1 MRRTIVLLGGLLF
14 LAGCAGGWPDWPW
27 ARDGEVAQPAV
38 GTATQTTAPPV
49 QPERRGGRL
58 TPEGFDLTSAA
69 ERQAALAAG
78 GGALVGRTVA
88 SLGAPQE
95 QGFWLRTGL
104 VTSERAGRVQ
114 VPGGA
119 SVKVTLRPSGGRAT
133 AGSQLSLAA
142 FRALGLPLTA
152 LPTLEVYAGG

>member
-1 MRRTIVLLGGLLF
+1 MRVAIAVLCGGVLLS
-14 LAGCAGGWPDWPW
+14 GCAGGGWPW
-27 ARDGEVAQPAV
+27 QRDRAADAPVVAAPA
-38 GTATQTTAPPV
+38 AAPV
-49 QPERRGGRL
+49 AMPERRGGRL
-58 TPEGFDLTSAA
+58 TPEGFDLTSQA

-78 GGALVGRTVA
+78 GGVLLGRTVA

-114 VPGGA
+114 VPGTQT
-119 SVKVTLRPSGGRAT
+119 SVKVTLRPSGGSAS

-142 FRALGLPLTA
+142 YRALGLPLTD
-152 LPTLEVYAGG
+152 LPTIEVFAGG